1 MNQSV
6 EDRNLY
12 QESLD
17 SDAQAHG
24 AVAENSSLEAG
35 DETAQQLADAH
46 SQLAYMA
53 AEFENY
59 KRQTNRR
66 IEEER
71 FRAQRRL
78 LDDLLPALDNFSLA
92 QRYAGQAQDV
102 NTIKIG
108 LDFVAQQ
115 METALNNAGLEPI
128 EAIGQ
133 PFDPTLHEA
142 IEEVDA
148 PGAPSGT
155 VVEEAKRGYRFGG
168 HILRT
173 SVVKVAK

>member
-24 AVAENSSLEAG
+24 AVAENSSLQAD

-59 KRQTNRR
+59 KRQTSRR

-92 QRYAGQAQDV
+92 QQYAGQAQDV
-102 NTIKIG
+102 STIKIG

-115 METALNNAGLEPI
+115 MEAALQSAGLEPI
-128 EAIGQ
+128 EAKGQ

-148 PGAPSGT
+148 PGVASGT

-168 HILRT
+168 NILRT